1 MDGELY
7 VACIYAP
14 PTASPDLFRSQ
25 GLSGTAS
32 TKSRHLRF
40 IGRSSK
46 LVIDCHFA
54 ALTPHPQPLQTL
66 FFDRELVIGQYAPTW
81 LMEQFYYETI
91 GQPYSAI
98 IEAFE
103 RSMPS
108 PEVATMR
115 DVIERRIVK
124 VRLHGA

>member
-1 MDGELY
+1 
-7 VACIYAP
+7 
-14 PTASPDLFRSQ
+14 
-25 GLSGTAS
+25 
-32 TKSRHLRF
+32 
-40 IGRSSK
+40 
-46 LVIDCHFA
+46 
-54 ALTPHPQPLQTL
+54 
-66 FFDRELVIGQYAPTW
+66 
-81 LMEQFYYETI
+81 MEQFYYETI